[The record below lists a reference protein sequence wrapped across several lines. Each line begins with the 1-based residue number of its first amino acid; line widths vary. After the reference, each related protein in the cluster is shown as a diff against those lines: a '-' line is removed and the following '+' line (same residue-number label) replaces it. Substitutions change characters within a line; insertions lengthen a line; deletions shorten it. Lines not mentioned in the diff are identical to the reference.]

1 MSYPINE
8 DEFVE
13 ICMKE
18 LEEYDEMDMKVARAV
33 AIALNW
39 ANHKKQTAQQN
50 KDPGTLSQGC
60 RESRLLMQQQQAA

>member
-1 MSYPINE
+1 MNRWCYLLVETGRWLDMSYPINE

-39 ANHKKQTAQQN
+39 ANHKKQTA
-50 KDPGTLSQGC
+50 
-60 RESRLLMQQQQAA
+60 